1 MRTEIPQLQV
11 VTAIADSDSEDFVS
25 QLLFSQ
31 GWSIIFRAIDSK
43 SLVDFLANRGEML
56 RTVIIYQSDLPGFE
70 IGIFESLTTV
80 TVTTIC
86 VDEIP
91 MNSHLLMTHIR
102 SQLRLPLLISA
113 TAMTKA
119 GALSGNSEKHLEFN
133 RDDRANQAKQAKQA
147 KQVSA
152 PTKEKKQ
159 RVITLSGTSGSPGRS
174 CIAFNIAS
182 QLSATA
188 SVELVDADFRA
199 PALSYFLGRSGPE
212 NQTLKLR
219 ELRGGVEQ
227 EKFIPTKS
235 VEFSIIDLGAL
246 PPLGDVVNDRR
257 WPGKFINSVLEE
269 TTSLIYL
276 CNSSGLS
283 LIRLEAFMSQFPI
296 LLRKIPII
304 YLLNQAGNSRE
315 DRAIGKAFQSLTKG
329 EVNFVLPSDPRS
341 REGFNSASRRGTPF
355 TKEIGK
361 IVAELG

>member
-11 VTAIADSDSEDFVS
+11 VTAIADSDCEDFVS

-31 GWSIIFRAIDSK
+31 GWSIICRAIDSK

-56 RTVIIYQSDLPGFE
+56 RTVIIYRSDLPGFDRE
-70 IGIFESLTTV
+70 IFENLTTV

-113 TAMTKA
+113 TSTAKTSA
-119 GALSGNSEKHLEFN
+119 PSGFSDKPLEFDRVN
-133 RDDRANQAKQAKQA
+133 RERAPAK
-147 KQVSA
+147 VN
-152 PTKEKKQ
+152 KQ
-159 RVITLSGTSGSPGRS
+159 RVITLSGTSGAPGRS

-199 PALSYFLGRSGPE
+199 PALSYFLGRSGLA

-219 ELRGGVEQ
+219 ELTGGVEQ
-227 EKFIPTKS
+227 EKFTPTKS

-304 YLLNQAGNSRE
+304 YLLNQAGNSRQ

-329 EVNFVLPSDPRS
+329 EVNFVLPSDLRS
-341 REGFNSASRRGTPF
+341 RDGFNSASRRGNPF

>member
-113 TAMTKA
+113 TAMTKT
-119 GALSGNSEKHLEFN
+119 GVLSGNSEKHLEFN
-133 RDDRANQAKQAKQA
+133 RDDRAKQAKQA
-147 KQVSA
+147 KQESA

-199 PALSYFLGRSGPE
+199 PALSYFLGRSGPA

-341 REGFNSASRRGTPF
+341 RDGFNSASRRGTPF

>member
-1 MRTEIPQLQV
+1 VRTEIPQLQV

-113 TAMTKA
+113 TATAKA
-119 GALSGNSEKHLEFN
+119 GALSGNSEKPLEFN
-133 RDDRANQAKQAKQA
+133 QADRAKQEK
-147 KQVSA
+147 A

-199 PALSYFLGRSGPE
+199 PALSYFLGRSGPA